1 MGGSLW
7 RLRQLPYSAEKSG
20 IARWSQCPAKLL
32 WSFFFLSRP
41 IDWWRKRRVL
51 YTVPRRTKG
60 DEVKNYG
67 TSGCDFIPGGSW
79 TFCWSISRSSKY
91 SLFLNSTP
99 CSGWICDRLFFFL
112 LSTAIFVLTF
122 LRHYIYYLWISY
134 RSIIMI
140 EWFESYH
147 LPHSPHKKKNKRKN
161 SCFVKS
167 RIREKALIAECRIEY
182 SWVVIYF
189 FFLKRP
195 SAEIPKQVKF
205 IYNS

>member
-1 MGGSLW
+1 MYCTLSLGGLRGTKWRTMG
-7 RLRQLPYSAEKSG
+7 
-20 IARWSQCPAKLL
+20 
-32 WSFFFLSRP
+32 
-41 IDWWRKRRVL
+41 
-51 YTVPRRTKG
+51 PR
-60 DEVKNYG
+60 DV
-67 TSGCDFIPGGSW
+67 I
-79 TFCWSISRSSKY
+79 
-91 SLFLNSTP
+91 LFLVVLGLSVDLSLGAVSIV
-99 CSGWICDRLFFFL
+99 CFWIRRHAVAEYAIE
-112 LSTAIFVLTF
+112 STAIFVLTF
-122 LRHYIYYLWISY
+122 LRRYLLFMDILSVNND
-134 RSIIMI
+134 

-161 SCFVKS
+161 PCFVKS

>member
-122 LRHYIYYLWISY
+122 LRRYLLFMDILSVNNNDWMIWI
-134 RSIIMI
+134 
-140 EWFESYH
+140 
-147 LPHSPHKKKNKRKN
+147 LPPTPTPAKKKRTK
-161 SCFVKS
+161 
-167 RIREKALIAECRIEY
+167 EKTRVL
-182 SWVVIYF
+182 
-189 FFLKRP
+189 
-195 SAEIPKQVKF
+195 
-205 IYNS
+205 YNRG